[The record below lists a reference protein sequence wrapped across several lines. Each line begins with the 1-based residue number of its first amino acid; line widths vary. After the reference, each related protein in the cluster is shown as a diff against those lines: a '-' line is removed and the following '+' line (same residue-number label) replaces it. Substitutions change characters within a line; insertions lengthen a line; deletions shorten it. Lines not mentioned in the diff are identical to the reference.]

1 MSKLTPTLNE
11 NGKLSFATA
20 KISQTKWQP
29 KTFNDLWSKKMFK
42 KQVPTGAL
50 INVHVLTH
58 PWKLILRLP
67 FA

>member
-29 KTFNDLWSKKMFK
+29 KVFNDLWSKKMFK

-58 PWKLILRLP
+58 PWKLIVRLP